1 MCRWGRWRRHFPLRR
16 MHCCRCRMQLYHISN
31 YRERVWMQFWQPC
44 LWNSPFLKHSK
55 TLKLKLTTP
64 VVYPQCEMPLCHTQL
79 VISVSEFIIGSPH
92 HLNEDRNI
100 LCVLAHMPPCHIENT
115 GSHLYNSSVSPI
127 NSLSTGARQQMGKK
141 CAVTSQSFPE
151 DGSNYRPRTEN
162 CGILG
167 EVSRS

>member
-1 MCRWGRWRRHFPLRR
+1 MNAVLTTMFVEFSFSQTQQNP
-16 MHCCRCRMQLYHISN
+16 
-31 YRERVWMQFWQPC
+31 E
-44 LWNSPFLKHSK
+44 
-55 TLKLKLTTP
+55 LKLTTP
-64 VVYPQCEMPLCHTQL
+64 VVYPQCKMPLCHTQL
-79 VISVSEFIIGSPH
+79 VISVSEFIIGSPY

-141 CAVTSQSFPE
+141 CAVTSQSLPE
-151 DGSNYRPRTEN
+151 DGSNHRPRTEN